1 MALMNDEARMSNV
14 EGMTKSKCQRES
26 ASPIG
31 HLSVRTWFVTRLPRP
46 SSAKAVYSSFII
58 LIASSVAGTPPPSAK
73 EILDSVRLLES
84 RQQIDL
90 QGQLREN
97 EIVIPF
103 RLMQEGPTIR
113 YSFSNPEE
121 VLQLRL
127 GENGS
132 RLDVVNDTGTEK
144 FSGKLDER
152 IRGTG
157 VTYEDLALKFLY
169 WPDARVLGEQ
179 TVRTRSCWKLQLEAP
194 GRQSQYS
201 YVVLWIDKASGA
213 LMRMEGYDWNG
224 QLAKRFE
231 VVSAQKIENRW
242 FLKQMR
248 VEELQPG
255 TNKVQSRTYLEI
267 KK

>member
-1 MALMNDEARMSNV
+1 M
-14 EGMTKSKCQRES
+14 
-26 ASPIG
+26 
-31 HLSVRTWFVTRLPRP
+31 
-46 SSAKAVYSSFII
+46 
-58 LIASSVAGTPPPSAK
+58 
-73 EILDSVRLLES
+73 LES

-103 RLMQEGPTIR
+103 RLTQTGPIIR
-113 YSFSNPEE
+113 YAFSNPDQ

-127 GENGS
+127 GENNS
-132 RLDVVNDTGTEK
+132 RLDVVTD
-144 FSGKLDER
+144 SGAENFAASQLNQK

-157 VTYEDLALKFLY
+157 ITYEDLALKFLY
-169 WPDARVLGEQ
+169 WPNAKLAGEEN
-179 TVRTRSCWKLQLEAP
+179 VRTRSCWKLQLRAP
-194 GRQSQYS
+194 SRQSQYS
-201 YVVLWIDKASGA
+201 NVVLWIDKTSGA
-213 LMRMEGYDWNG
+213 LLRMEGYDWNG

-231 VVSAQKIENRW
+231 VVSAQKIDNRW